1 MPSRSKAVRDCQLVC
16 YELDVEDD
24 GLDVEDDEHA
34 GARSDRLPGSADG
47 DDVLTTATSHGGES
61 LDVEARPLTPSPAT
75 SSESDSDPETGVQQ
89 VGVAT

>member
-16 YELDVEDD
+16 YELNVEDD

-47 DDVLTTATSHGGES
+47 DDVLTTATT
-61 LDVEARPLTPSPAT
+61 AFT
-75 SSESDSDPETGVQQ
+75 SRHSFLKNRNFLSFE
-89 VGVAT
+89 